1 MILVKPDKIADYTA
15 RGWWGTQTLW
25 NLFCINL
32 RTRPDAEAVVDAPN
46 RAEFAHGTP
55 RRLTWVQL
63 ADEVDRFCLLLLA
76 HNLKRDNVLV
86 VQLPNCVEQFVVYL
100 ACARLGI
107 IVTPVPVQYREHEL
121 AHVLALTK
129 AVAAVTFVR
138 IGKPEG
144 GHAASAMWLGL
155 GASHAALRVVLA
167 WGEGESES
175 QNAVAADSAKH
186 AVDAPHPHSAA
197 PSRVVDIA
205 VHTRSVVHDADRQR
219 LAQAE
224 RDAAVTA
231 NDVFTLCWTSGTEA
245 QPKGVPRSHN
255 EWLVI
260 APSIIEAAQIPMH
273 ARLLNPFP
281 LVNMAG
287 LSTAF
292 ATWLVLGGTVVQ
304 HQPFTL
310 PVFLQQLRDE
320 KIDYTVAPPAILN
333 MLLQNDALLAGIDFK
348 RLCRIGSGSAPLS
361 DWMVRGFADQ
371 HGVQI
376 INYFGSNEGAALS
389 GNDIDIPD
397 PALRAQF
404 FPRAGVEGF
413 EWSISTTR
421 KIRTRL
427 VDLDTGEE
435 ITQPGQSGEI
445 RFAGPTIFSGYF
457 ESPELTAR
465 AFDEQGFYMTGD
477 LFEIAGDNLQYYR
490 YVGRSKDLVI
500 RGGVNI
506 SSEEIENLLMACPGV
521 REAAVVGVPDE
532 VLGEKVCAC
541 VVAAD
546 GASVTLDSIKT
557 FLRDEKRIAA
567 YKLPE
572 YLLPLA
578 TLPRNPVGK
587 ILKREL
593 RQQAKALAFA
603 PAARYNNLTG
613 KAVEGSPA

>member
-1 MILVKPDKIADYTA
+1 MILVSQEKIADYTA

-25 NLFCINL
+25 DVFCINL
-32 RTRPDAEAVVDAPN
+32 ATRPHAEAVVDAPN
-46 RAEFAHGTP
+46 RADFAHGTP
-55 RRLTWVQL
+55 RRLSWAQL

-76 HNLKRDNVLV
+76 HNLRRDDVLV
-86 VQLPNCVEQFVVYL
+86 MQLPNCVEQFVVYL
-100 ACARLGI
+100 ACARLGLV
-107 IVTPVPVQYREHEL
+107 VTPVPVQYREHEL
-121 AHVLALTK
+121 AHILALTR
-129 AVAAVTFVR
+129 AVVAVTFSR
-138 IGKPEG
+138 IGRAQG

-155 GASHAALRVVLA
+155 KASHASLRTVLI
-167 WGEGESES
+167 WGDEAEAASIETSSHVIDGE
-175 QNAVAADSAKH
+175 
-186 AVDAPHPHSAA
+186 
-197 PSRVVDIA
+197 VDIA
-205 VHTRSVVHDADRQR
+205 TQTHGVVKNIDRQR

-224 RDAAVTA
+224 RAAAVTA
-231 NDVFTLCWTSGTEA
+231 NDVFTICWTSGTEA

-273 ARLLNPFP
+273 ARMLNPFP

-292 ATWLVLGGTVVQ
+292 AAWLVLGGTVVQ

-310 PVFLQQLRDE
+310 RVFLQQLRDE

-333 MLLQNDALLAGIDFK
+333 MLLQNEALLVGIDFK

-361 DWMVRGFADQ
+361 DWMVRGFADR

-389 GNDIDIPD
+389 GNEIDIPD

-404 FPRAGVEGF
+404 FPRAGVDGF

-427 VDLDTGEE
+427 VDLETGDE
-435 ITQPGQSGEI
+435 ITSAGIPGEI

-457 ESPELTAR
+457 ESPALSDR
-465 AFDEQGFYMTGD
+465 AFDAQGFYKTGD
-477 LFEIAGDNLQYYR
+477 LFEIAGDKLQYYR
-490 YVGRSKDLVI
+490 YVGRLKDVVI

-521 REAAVVGVPDE
+521 REAAVVGVPDD

-546 GASVTLDSIKT
+546 GASVTLHDIKT

-572 YLLPLA
+572 YLLPLT

-593 RQQAKALAFA
+593 REQAKALA
-603 PAARYNNLTG
+603 TTTVTIVI
-613 KAVEGSPA
+613 AVTAVTAGADG